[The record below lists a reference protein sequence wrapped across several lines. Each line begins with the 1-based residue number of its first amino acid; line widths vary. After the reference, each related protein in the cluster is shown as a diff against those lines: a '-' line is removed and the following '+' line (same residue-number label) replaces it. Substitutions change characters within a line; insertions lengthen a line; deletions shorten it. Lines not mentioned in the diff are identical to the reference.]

1 MRRSVA
7 RTDCTKYTGC
17 TASIECNGCT
27 ESTGLTECTKCT
39 ECTDLLAESL
49 TDLTVNV
56 LDSFLLEKIIGTPHV
71 IELSRFTAVQL
82 CGAQQLICLTC
93 VFWDEKESEES
104 L

>member
-1 MRRSVA
+1 M
-7 RTDCTKYTGC
+7 
-17 TASIECNGCT
+17 SIECNGCT
-27 ESTGLTECTKCT
+27 ERTQCT
-39 ECTDLLAESL
+39 ECTDLPAESL

-56 LDSFLLEKIIGTPHV
+56 LDSFLLEQIIGTLHV

-82 CGAQQLICLTC
+82 CGGQRLKCLTC